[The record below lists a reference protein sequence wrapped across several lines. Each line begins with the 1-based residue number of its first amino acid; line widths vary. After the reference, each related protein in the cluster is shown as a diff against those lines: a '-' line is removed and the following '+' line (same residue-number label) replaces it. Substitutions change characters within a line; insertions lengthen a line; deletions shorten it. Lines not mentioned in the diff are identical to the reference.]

1 LTNSTSSDH
10 YSILIAGTNNTQLA
24 SADQVSRAVDIRGY
38 EKISIGQGIPT
49 SYQGGPGLGRAG
61 AFISGSVEANAG
73 DRFRYTITGNDT
85 TVFVFTLMDFQNM
98 ERTGKCACNAPLS
111 KPADISG
118 EIDQPVGSGTYWYL
132 VAIRGVE
139 GWFSSFWH

>member
-1 LTNSTSSDH
+1 LWNFDVVKDRLLILNVGVDSSFPYRETMTNSTSSDH

-49 SYQGGPGLGRAG
+49 GYQGGPGLGRAG

-73 DRFRYTITGNDT
+73 DRFRYTTTGNDT

-98 ERTGKCACNAPLS
+98 ERTGKFACNAPF
-111 KPADISG
+111 PNQPISA
-118 EIDQPVGSGTYWYL
+118 E
-132 VAIRGVE
+132 R
-139 GWFSSFWH
+139 